1 MKREASTVVLVTWS
15 RLPPFLDFLL
25 LKLIETIESY
35 SAFSSISITHFDAWA
50 NYFNTAMDMH
60 THTRLWSMMQNM
72 YVSCRMMWSGF
83 FGLKVMWVMGVS
95 RSSHRESSP
104 CVCSLRLHCVYSFCT
119 KENSK
124 ICTQQR
130 THAVT
135 GSVGYYEMWVKQ
147 NLKLFLTCWSACT
160 EMRLL
165 VTGWMA
171 IVVGQELYT
180 GTIQW
185 SYKQT
190 EIKILQTPMYQKW
203 FKFYTSI
210 NQNSPS
216 SCGGCRCGSH
226 SQCLL

>member
-1 MKREASTVVLVTWS
+1 MIRAATGSG
-15 RLPPFLDFLL
+15 LPVIKAYRDHWIIFSFLL
-25 LKLIETIESY
+25 HLYPT
-35 SAFSSISITHFDAWA
+35 DAWA

-124 ICTQQR
+124 ICTRQR

-135 GSVGYYEMWVKQ
+135 GSVGYYEIWVKL

-185 SYKQT
+185 SYNKT
-190 EIKILQTPMYQKW
+190 KILQTPMYQKW
-203 FKFYTSI
+203 FKFDTSI